1 MTLTITTARTKAP
14 RAIALAAATAA
25 FGLFATAPVIA
36 QTTAP
41 APEAAETD
49 FSDDKL
55 DAFVAALQEVDTVRQ
70 TYIPQ
75 IEAAADE
82 QEQQE
87 LVDEANTAITD
98 TIEKTPDISVDEYVT
113 IAQLAQQNP
122 ELNQRIVDRVESSN

>member
-25 FGLFATAPVIA
+25 FGLFATTPVIA

-98 TIEKTPDISVDEYVT
+98 TIEGTPDISVDEYVT

-122 ELNQRIVDRVESSN
+122 ELNQRIVDRVELSN

>member
-98 TIEKTPDISVDEYVT
+98 TIEGTPDISVDEYVT

>member
-1 MTLTITTARTKAP
+1 MTLTITTARSKAP

-98 TIEKTPDISVDEYVT
+98 TIEGTPDISVDEYVT

-122 ELNQRIVDRVESSN
+122 ELNQRIVDRVELSN

>member
-1 MTLTITTARTKAP
+1 M
-14 RAIALAAATAA
+14 
-25 FGLFATAPVIA
+25 
-36 QTTAP
+36 
-41 APEAAETD
+41 
-49 FSDDKL
+49 
-55 DAFVAALQEVDTVRQ
+55 QEVDTVRQ

-98 TIEKTPDISVDEYVT
+98 TIEGTPDISVDEYVT

-122 ELNQRIVDRVESSN
+122 ELNQRIVDRVELSN

>member
-98 TIEKTPDISVDEYVT
+98 TIEGTPDISVDEYVT

-122 ELNQRIVDRVESSN
+122 ELNQRIVDRVELSN